1 MIPFTIDGICIAR
14 IGHEQAPTCSG
25 SDFGMEHIAMTTTR
39 GCLTSAS
46 ITAKDEYKS
55 FNKRWEYVVHARALV
70 RSSKVH

>member
-39 GCLTSAS
+39 GLDLRMQFGRPQGETSPFGPTT
-46 ITAKDEYKS
+46 IVNDE
-55 FNKRWEYVVHARALV
+55 
-70 RSSKVH
+70 